1 LLGNKMFN
9 ELLLRNVLKAIKEK
23 PELMLDIIDSY
34 SDNQFKSK
42 DKLLESIK
50 PFISSDTEVAV
61 LGCWYGS
68 IIMPILAPK
77 VKKITAIDLDDNV
90 VRIGKNILF
99 KEYDNISWSTGDV
112 FTKQLNYSNINLVI
126 NTSCEHMLPM
136 KEWPYWNNGSYFA
149 VTSNNMYDIKGHVNC
164 VSSIQEFKDQ
174 LPSNST
180 ILVEDEIKDTRGIRY
195 MLVGRLTV

>member
-1 LLGNKMFN
+1 MLLGNKMFN

-42 DKLLESIK
+42 DKLLENIK
-50 PFISSDTEVAV
+50 PFISLDTEVAV

-68 IIMPILAPK
+68 ILMPLLAPK
-77 VKKITAIDLDDNV
+77 VKKIIAIDLNDIV

-99 KEYDNISWSTGDV
+99 KEYDNISWSSGDV

-149 VTSNNMYDIKGHVNC
+149 VTSNNMDTIEGHINC
-164 VSSIQEFKDQ
+164 VYSIDEFKQQ
-174 LPSNST
+174 LPKNS
-180 ILVEDEIKDTRGIRY
+180 IFLKEDEIIDGRGTRY
-195 MLVGRLTV
+195 LLVGKIS